1 VPGKSRVA
9 LRTVALG
16 YLAMVLVL
24 PVGAIVWRTFG
35 HGVAPVWRAV
45 TTPDALHA
53 FWLTILITAIAV
65 PLNTV
70 FGVACGVVLARQQF
84 LGKRVLDSVINLP
97 FAISP
102 VVVGLALVLVYGQT
116 GWVGSWL
123 AERGIQVIFA
133 LPGMVL
139 ATVFI
144 SLPYVVRE
152 VTPVLREV
160 GTEQEEAAR
169 TLGASKLSAFLRVT
183 LPAIRWGVAYGVVL
197 TTARALGEFGAV
209 AIVSGRLAGQT
220 ETLTLFVE
228 NHFEQF
234 DQAGA
239 YGAALALALLALL
252 TLLAMTAVPSFQTF
266 ARSTP
271 REVIRM
277 THDGDQGSPAPTG
290 QAVFRVG
297 TGLRRR
303 EGH

>member
-1 VPGKSRVA
+1 VRSRLT
-9 LRTVALG
+9 LRTIALG

-24 PVGAIVWRTFG
+24 PVGAIVWRTFS
-35 HGVAPVWRAV
+35 HGVAPVLRAI

-70 FGVACGVVLARQQF
+70 FGVACGVVLARHRF
-84 LGKRVLDSVINLP
+84 PGKRLLDSVINLP
-97 FAISP
+97 FAVSP
-102 VVVGLALVLVYGQT
+102 VVVGLALVLVYGRT
-116 GWVGSWL
+116 GWVGGWL
-123 AERGIQVIFA
+123 AERGVQVIFA

-169 TLGASKLSAFLRVT
+169 TLGASRLRAFLRVT

-228 NHFEQF
+228 NHFEMF
-234 DQAGA
+234 DQPGA
-239 YGAALALALLALL
+239 YGAALALAVLALL
-252 TLLAMTAVPSFQTF
+252 TLVAM
-266 ARSTP
+266 
-271 REVIRM
+271 
-277 THDGDQGSPAPTG
+277 
-290 QAVFRVG
+290 

>member
-1 VPGKSRVA
+1 
-9 LRTVALG
+9 
-16 YLAMVLVL
+16 MVLVL
-24 PVGAIVWRTFG
+24 PVAAVAWRTFA
-35 HGVAPVWRAV
+35 HGLAPVWQAI

-53 FWLTILITAIAV
+53 LWLTVLITAIAV
-65 PLNTV
+65 PMNTV
-70 FGVACGVVLARQQF
+70 FGLACGVVLARQEF
-84 LGKRVLDSVINLP
+84 RGKRLLDSVINLP

-102 VVVGLALVLVYGQT
+102 VVVGLALVLVYGQR
-116 GWVGSWL
+116 GWFGGWL
-123 AERGIQVIFA
+123 AEHGVQVIFA
-133 LPGMVL
+133 LPGMVI

-152 VTPVLREV
+152 VTPVLKEV

-169 TLGASKLSAFLRVT
+169 TLGASKLRAFMRVT

-228 NHFEQF
+228 NHFEAF

-239 YGAALALALLALL
+239 YGAALVLAGLALL
-252 TLLAMTAVPSFQTF
+252 TLLAMT
-266 ARSTP
+266 
-271 REVIRM
+271 
-277 THDGDQGSPAPTG
+277 
-290 QAVFRVG
+290 
-297 TGLRRR
+297 GLRKR